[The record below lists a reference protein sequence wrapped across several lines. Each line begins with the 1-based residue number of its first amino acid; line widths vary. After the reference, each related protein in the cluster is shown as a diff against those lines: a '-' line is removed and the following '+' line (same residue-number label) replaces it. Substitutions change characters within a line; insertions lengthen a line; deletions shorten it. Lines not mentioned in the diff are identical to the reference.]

1 MDLKNRRTFL
11 GSLQA
16 FAAALLGAPRAFA
29 QAAAGRPKFRPKV
42 HSGLIFISGQ
52 GANDH
57 GRVEGLDIETHTR
70 KTLDNVKRQVE
81 AAGGTMDSILQL
93 TVYLATLE
101 DYEAMNKVYRTYFPN
116 GGPARSTVAVA
127 GVPGHSLLEINCI
140 AAVVKA

>member
-1 MDLKNRRTFL
+1 MNLKNRRTFL

-16 FAAALLGAPRAFA
+16 FAAALLAGPRAFA
-29 QAAAGRPKFRPKV
+29 QAAAGKPKFGPKI
-42 HSGLIFISGQ
+42 HNGLIFISGQ

-57 GRVEGLDIETHTR
+57 GPVQGLDIGSHTR
-70 KTLDNVKRQVE
+70 KTLNNVKRQVE

-140 AAVVKA
+140 AAVVKP